1 MNKKIT
7 FVTDVHANLEALKAV
22 LLDLKDKS
30 IDSIYCLGNLIGL
43 GYAPC
48 ETVDFAMNNN
58 IINIQGNA
66 EAYVIMGADMF
77 PYLKRNNIERYNNA
91 VWTKEQLKSGELDY
105 INNSPISVEV
115 DINNKKVGLC
125 HFPLDVRYDFIG
137 VWRYDGKNPEE
148 FLKRNTLGDIERYK
162 PELLEK
168 VKIADKNPLL
178 FGKRILDFDR
188 AIYGHYHFEREH
200 TLGNTLLNSLNGTG
214 VAITDKAIY
223 YILENGAK
231 LIKYEVTYDYE
242 KVFRETEEKDFPN
255 KDTFKKVISWRKL

>member
-1 MNKKIT
+1 MKKKIALI
-7 FVTDVHANLEALKAV
+7 TDIHANVEALQAV
-22 LLDLKDKS
+22 LLDMKDKN
-30 IDSIYCLGNLIGL
+30 IDTIYSLGDIIGL
-43 GYAPC
+43 GYAPS
-48 ETVDFAMNNN
+48 ETVRLAIDNN

-66 EAYVIMGADMF
+66 EAYVTMGPDMF

-91 VWTKEQLKSGELDY
+91 IWTSEQLSAEELDY
-105 INNSPISVEV
+105 INNSPVSVELV
-115 DINNKKVGLC
+115 INGKKIGLC

-137 VWRYDGKNPEE
+137 VWKYDGKNPEE
-148 FLKRNTLGDIERYK
+148 FLKRNTSDDIEKYK
-162 PELLEK
+162 TELYEN

-178 FGKRILDFDR
+178 FGKNIFDFDR
-188 AIYGHYHFEREH
+188 IIYGHYHFERNH
-200 TLGNTLLNSLNGTG
+200 ILGNVILDSLNGTG

-231 LIKYEVTYDYE
+231 LIKYEVPYDYE